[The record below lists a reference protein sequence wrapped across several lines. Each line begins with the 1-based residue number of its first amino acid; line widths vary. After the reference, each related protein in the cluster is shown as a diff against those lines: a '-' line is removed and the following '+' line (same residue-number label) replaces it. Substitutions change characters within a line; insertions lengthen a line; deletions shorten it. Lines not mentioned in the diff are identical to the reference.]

1 MLEKNEMIELS
12 GGEAIFVLKEI
23 EYLLISLNKIAG
35 YYYNRADAPPTD
47 QTEVEYALETTR
59 FIDQNQITRR
69 LAKVRR
75 AVSNKFNNDRG
86 DDDMSDLEREMELL
100 RYWEKPGD

>member
-1 MLEKNEMIELS
+1 M
-12 GGEAIFVLKEI
+12 FVLKEI
-23 EYLLISLNKIAG
+23 EYLLISLNKNSRLLLQSCRRTT
-35 YYYNRADAPPTD
+35 YRSNRGRIRT
-47 QTEVEYALETTR
+47 ETTR

-75 AVSNKFNNDRG
+75 VVSEKFNNGRG

-100 RYWEKPGD
+100 RYWEKPGG